1 MTHPPLDLSVLIATR
16 NRARL
21 LGPTLASLAR
31 QELNG
36 LRWEVIV
43 IDNHSTDDTPQVLE
57 QARRTLPVV
66 PLFESEPGKNR
77 ALNRG
82 LTIARGQLLVFT
94 DDDGTH
100 SPGWLF
106 DLYQAAQRWSDF
118 DIFCGPIE
126 PTYPPETPAWLKEEL
141 FTSTAFSKFPPV
153 WIPPMTEEA
162 PFEYRNIL
170 PFGPNFAVRRTAMQG
185 VQFDPQMGPQG
196 SSYPMGGETE
206 FLHRLRARGCQI
218 IYVPTAQVSHN
229 VEVSQISV
237 DWLFRRAFL
246 YGRGRARMD
255 SEPALLQI
263 LNVPMRYWL
272 TIPLAWVQCWLS
284 RFQTPSQRFRA
295 GVRYHRLRGEFYE
308 YRQLVNQRNSEV
320 AKS

>member
-1 MTHPPLDLSVLIATR
+1 MTYPQLELSVLIATR

-31 QELNG
+31 QEMNG

-43 IDNHSTDDTPQVLE
+43 IDNNSTDDTPQIVE
-57 QARRTLPVV
+57 QARRTLPLVS
-66 PLFESEPGKNR
+66 LFESEPGKNR
-77 ALNRG
+77 ALNQG
-82 LTIARGQLLVFT
+82 LQVAKGQLLVFT

-100 SPGWLF
+100 SNRWLV
-106 DLYQAAQRWSDF
+106 DLYQAAQRWPDF

-170 PFGPNFAVRRTAMQG
+170 PFGPNFAVRRTAMEG
-185 VQFDPQMGPQG
+185 VRFDPQMGPQG
-196 SSYPMGGETE
+196 KSYPMGGETE
-206 FLHRLRARGCQI
+206 FLQRLRARGCQI

-229 VEVSQISV
+229 VDAGQVSF

-263 LNVPMRYWL
+263 FNVPVRHWL
-272 TIPLAWVQCWLS
+272 RLPLAWIQCGLS
-284 RFQTPSQRFRA
+284 WFQTPARRFQA
-295 GVRYHRLRGEFYE
+295 GVRYHRLRGEVYE
-308 YRQLVNQRNSEV
+308 YRQLASERNSEV